1 MDVYNQIDFDDLTDD
16 LQMMSN
22 ACGIETVQSLLRNFG
37 GMSFYIPK
45 LSRLDSF
52 VWKYVKKNSDKTFKQ
67 IARELKVS
75 EQFLK
80 TVRNKM
86 HN

>member
-1 MDVYNQIDFDDLTDD
+1 MDVYTQIHFDELTDD

-52 VWKYVKKNSDKTFKQ
+52 VWKYVKQNPEKTFKQ